1 MKGEASFDPIILGIA
16 PESAPSLIEGGAQ
29 SNCRWEVDFLPI
41 PPGGSL
47 GGRLCVTLGNALETP
62 SDEPC
67 VGDSRPGVRGPPV
80 PPLVANR
87 AGELGLREAGED
99 PAGGTFVDGE
109 KATPPPLPLEGV
121 VADAEGGEVTA
132 A

>member
-1 MKGEASFDPIILGIA
+1 MPIPPEASF
-16 PESAPSLIEGGAQ
+16 GGK
-29 SNCRWEVDFLPI
+29 
-41 PPGGSL
+41 
-47 GGRLCVTLGNALETP
+47 LCVTLGNALDTP
-62 SDEPC
+62 SEEPC

-80 PPLVANR
+80 PPPAANR

-99 PAGGTFVDGE
+99 PAGGRFDGE
-109 KATPPPLPLEGV
+109 KATPPPLVLEGV

>member
-1 MKGEASFDPIILGIA
+1 M
-16 PESAPSLIEGGAQ
+16 
-29 SNCRWEVDFLPI
+29 
-41 PPGGSL
+41 
-47 GGRLCVTLGNALETP
+47 TLGNALETL

-80 PPLVANR
+80 PPPAANR

-99 PAGGTFVDGE
+99 PAGGRLVDGE
-109 KATPPPLPLEGV
+109 KATPPPLVLEGV